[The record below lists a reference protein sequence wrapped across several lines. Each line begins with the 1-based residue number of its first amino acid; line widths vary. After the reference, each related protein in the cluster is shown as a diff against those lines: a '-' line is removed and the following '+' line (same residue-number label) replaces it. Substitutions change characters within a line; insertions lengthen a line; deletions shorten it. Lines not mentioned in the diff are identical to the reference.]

1 MTPIAAVLFITSM
14 LITGAQIRAGRAFAK
29 LSAQE
34 LADKARIGRMTIVRA
49 ECTDEVPHTT
59 AANLYAIM
67 RALESAGVVFQ
78 EDGGVKYSPP
88 KPE

>member
-1 MTPIAAVLFITSM
+1 
-14 LITGAQIRAGRAFAK
+14 
-29 LSAQE
+29 
-34 LADKARIGRMTIVRA
+34 MTIVRA